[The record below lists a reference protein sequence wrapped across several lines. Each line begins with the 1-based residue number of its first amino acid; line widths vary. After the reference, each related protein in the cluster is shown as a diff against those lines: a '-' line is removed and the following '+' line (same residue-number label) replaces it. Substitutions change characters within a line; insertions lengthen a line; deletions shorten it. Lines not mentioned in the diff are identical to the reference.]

1 MMSIETYAHVHHIVS
16 NISGKKRKHVN
27 PGKIIKSVFPGG
39 TITGCPKVR
48 CMEILAELEKEGR
61 GPYTGSFGYVTHSGN
76 MDINILIRT
85 ILKENNDLFFRAGGG
100 IVADSIPQ
108 NETLETE
115 AKANGMLKAVGSFRD
130 E

>member
-1 MMSIETYAHVHHIVS
+1 MSTILSLTLVEKKKK
-16 NISGKKRKHVN
+16 NIF
-27 PGKIIKSVFPGG
+27 PGEIIKSVFPGG

-48 CMEILAELEKEGR
+48 CMEILGELEKQGR
-61 GPYTGSFGYVTHSGN
+61 GPYTGSFGYVTHNGN

-85 ILKENNDLFFRAGGG
+85 ILKERNDLFFRAGGG
-100 IVADSIPQ
+100 IVADSVPQ

-115 AKANGMLKAVGSFRD
+115 AKANGMLKAVGAFRN

>member
-1 MMSIETYAHVHHIVS
+1 MH
-16 NISGKKRKHVN
+16 G
-27 PGKIIKSVFPGG
+27 
-39 TITGCPKVR
+39 
-48 CMEILAELEKEGR
+48 ILAELEKEGR

-115 AKANGMLKAVGSFRD
+115 AKANGMLKAVGSFKD